1 MKRYARFSSCSM
13 DFVKISLLAI
23 LCVVG
28 IAVVRQLKSELAVP
42 LTIGVAV
49 VIVSMLCDKLFDL
62 VYTFYDFSAEANIDS
77 EAIACVIK
85 VVGIGYLA
93 EFTNNVCVDA
103 NCKSIGDKVLF
114 ASKIA
119 ILLCALPM
127 VDKLFGIIKD
137 IAL

>member
-1 MKRYARFSSCSM
+1 M

-62 VYTFYDFSAEANIDS
+62 VYTFYDFSSEANIDN

>member
-1 MKRYARFSSCSM
+1 M
-13 DFVKISLLAI
+13 DFVKISLIAI
-23 LCVVG
+23 LSVIG
-28 IAVVRQLKSELAVP
+28 IIVVRQLKSELAVP

-49 VIVSMLCDKLFDL
+49 VIVSMLCDELFDL
-62 VYTFYDFSAEANIDS
+62 VYTFYDFSKEANIDS
-77 EAIACVIK
+77 EAITCVVK

-93 EFTNNVCVDA
+93 EFTNNICVDA

-127 VDKLFGIIKD
+127 VDKLFNVIKG

>member
-1 MKRYARFSSCSM
+1 M
-13 DFVKISLLAI
+13 DFVKISLLAV
-23 LCVVG
+23 LCVIG
-28 IAVVRQLKSELAVP
+28 IAVVRQLKSDLAVP

-62 VYTFYDFSAEANIDS
+62 VYTFYDFSSEANIDN
-77 EAIACVIK
+77 EAIGCVIK

-93 EFTNNVCVDA
+93 EFTNNICVDS

-119 ILLCALPM
+119 IMFCALPL

>member
-1 MKRYARFSSCSM
+1 M

-23 LCVVG
+23 LCVIG
-28 IAVVRQLKSELAVP
+28 IEVVRQLKSELAVP

-62 VYTFYDFSAEANIDS
+62 VYTFYDFSHEANIDN
-77 EAIACVIK
+77 EAISCVIK

-93 EFTNNVCVDA
+93 EFTNNICVDA

-127 VDKLFGIIKD
+127 VDKLFGIIKE

>member
-1 MKRYARFSSCSM
+1 M
-13 DFVKISLLAI
+13 DFLKISLLAI
-23 LCVVG
+23 LSVVG
-28 IAVVRQLKSELAVP
+28 IAVVRQLKSDMAVP

-62 VYTFYDFSAEANIDS
+62 VYTFYNFSQEANIDS
-77 EAIACVIK
+77 EAISCVIK

-93 EFTNNVCVDA
+93 EFTNNICIDA
-103 NCKSIGDKVLF
+103 NCKSVGDKVLF

-119 ILLCALPM
+119 ILFCALPM
-127 VDKLFGIIKD
+127 VEKLFSIIKE

>member
-1 MKRYARFSSCSM
+1 M

-23 LCVVG
+23 LCVV
-28 IAVVRQLKSELAVP
+28 IIVIVRQLKSELAVP
-42 LTIGVAV
+42 LAIGVTV
-49 VIVSMLCDKLFDL
+49 VIVSMLCDELFDL
-62 VYTFYDFSAEANIDS
+62 VYAFYNISQEANIDN
-77 EAIACVIK
+77 EAITCVIK

-103 NCKSIGDKVLF
+103 NCKSVGDKVLF

-119 ILLCALPM
+119 ILFCALPM

>member
-1 MKRYARFSSCSM
+1 M
-13 DFVKISLLAI
+13 DFLKISLMAI
-23 LCVVG
+23 LSVV
-28 IAVVRQLKSELAVP
+28 IIIVVRQLKSELAVP

-49 VIVSMLCDKLFDL
+49 VIVSMLCDELFDL
-62 VYTFYDFSAEANIDS
+62 VYTFYNFSKQTNIDN
-77 EAIACVIK
+77 EAITCVIK

-119 ILLCALPM
+119 ILFCALPM
-127 VDKLFGIIKD
+127 VDKLMAVIKE

>member
-1 MKRYARFSSCSM
+1 M

-23 LCVVG
+23 LSVIG
-28 IAVVRQLKSELAVP
+28 IVVVRQLKSEFAVP
-42 LTIGVAV
+42 LAIGVGV
-49 VIVSMLCDKLFDL
+49 VIVSMLCDELFEL
-62 VYTFYDFSAEANIDS
+62 VYAFYDFSKEANIDS
-77 EAIACVIK
+77 EAISCVIK

-93 EFTNNVCVDA
+93 EFTNNICVDT

-119 ILLCALPM
+119 ILFCALPI
-127 VDKLFGIIKD
+127 VSKLFELIKG

>member
-1 MKRYARFSSCSM
+1 M
-13 DFVKISLLAI
+13 DFLKISLLAI
-23 LCVVG
+23 LSTVG
-28 IAVVRQLKSELAVP
+28 ILVVRQLKSELAVP

-49 VIVSMLCDKLFDL
+49 VIVSMLCDKLYDL
-62 VYTFYDFSAEANIDS
+62 VYTFYNFSQEANIDN
-77 EAIACVIK
+77 EAISCVIK

-119 ILLCALPM
+119 ILFCALPM
-127 VDKLFGIIKD
+127 VDKLFGIIKG

>member
-1 MKRYARFSSCSM
+1 M

-23 LCVVG
+23 LCVIG

-62 VYTFYDFSAEANIDS
+62 VYTFYDFSHEANIDN
-77 EAIACVIK
+77 EAISCVIK

-93 EFTNNVCVDA
+93 EFTNNICVDA

-127 VDKLFGIIKD
+127 VDKLFGIIKE